1 MARILIQTWYERY
14 VWPCFLFIWLRSRI
28 RYNQLT
34 HTTQLA
40 QALTILGVLV
50 IGFGVIGISVAS
62 TLVGAL
68 LPRAI
73 GAENYFLIW
82 DFAAV
87 VALLMWLIHVL
98 NEAQRGDPISMD
110 RILHLPVSPGQAFV
124 VNYLSSLGSVVF
136 LMTAGGF
143 CGLILGSI
151 FSVGVRAI
159 AFSVPAS
166 AFLFAMTAVT
176 YWLQG
181 WLATWMANPR
191 KRQTVIVLI
200 PIAIITVVQLPVQII
215 NWTVESD
222 RRNTPNA
229 PVPSA
234 DTPPVPV
241 ESPAATNLPTQP
253 TDENQPP
260 RDLQESGSLPEST
273 VATASDAARTRS
285 DTSSDSDRGS
295 DGKSSGSDESLPSQ
309 TPSQSTDELVANDG
323 GTVEV
328 TQTAQ
333 SERRN
338 LKLEKLKRLRS
349 TILLANYFI
358 PPLWLAASVQSM
370 CSGFLPFISGLLL
383 SSLMFF
389 AGVLALRS
397 SYVGT
402 LLYWRGEKEGL
413 APIAESKTERQGT
426 KPNPLIERRIPFVS
440 EETSAIVTMTWAN
453 MMRAPEVK
461 MFIVMPLLAPLLFLF
476 FAKRSMLPENSYLMA
491 LLVSGLAVFFLLVT
505 GGIVGNMFAY
515 DRSGFRAFVLSGID
529 RRKILLGRNI
539 AYYPVI
545 CLITCGC
552 SLLFCLVYRIDL
564 FIVLQVCLA
573 ILSIVPLYFLLMNL
587 MSILTPFPMAAGSI
601 QPKHFEMMNTMINL
615 LLSTLL
621 PIIMGIALLPLGLQ
635 FLLELVMPLGWARC
649 IGMFASFG
657 IFAISF
663 GIYAKAIVWE
673 GKLLSR
679 RETEV
684 LRIVTSKAE

>member
-1 MARILIQTWYERY
+1 MARILIQTCYERY

-34 HTTQLA
+34 HTSQLA
-40 QALTILGVLV
+40 QALTVLGVLV
-50 IGFGVIGISVAS
+50 IGFGVIGISVGSA
-62 TLVGAL
+62 LVGAL

-73 GAENYFLIW
+73 GAENYVLIW

-87 VALLMWLIHVL
+87 LALLMWLIHVL

-151 FSVGVRAI
+151 FFMGVRAI
-159 AFSVPAS
+159 AFAVPAS

-191 KRQTVIVLI
+191 KRQTIIVLI
-200 PIAIITVVQLPVQII
+200 PIAIITVAQLPVQII
-215 NWTVESD
+215 NWTVESEQRD
-222 RRNTPNA
+222 TPNN
-229 PVPSA
+229 PVTSA
-234 DTPPVPV
+234 NPMV
-241 ESPAATNLPTQP
+241 EEPAATNQP
-253 TDENQPP
+253 KQTTDENQTS
-260 RDLQESGSLPEST
+260 RDLQQSDSVPAPT
-273 VATASDAARTRS
+273 VANASDSAETRS
-285 DTSSDSDRGS
+285 DASSPADRES
-295 DGKSSGSDESLPSQ
+295 KGKSSGPDESLPSP
-309 TPSQSTDELVANDG
+309 TPSQSTEELLAKEGD
-323 GTVEV
+323 TIEV

-333 SERRN
+333 IEPSN
-338 LKLEKLKRLRS
+338 PKLENLKRLRS
-349 TILLANYFI
+349 KILVANFFI

-370 CSGFLPFISGLLL
+370 SAGWLHWILGLLL
-383 SSLMFF
+383 SGLMFL

-413 APIAESKTERQGT
+413 APIAGGKTERQDT

-440 EETSAIVTMTWAN
+440 EETSAIATMTWSN

-461 MFIVMPLLAPLLFLF
+461 MFIVMPLVAPLLLFF
-476 FAKRSMLPENSYLMA
+476 FAKRSMLPENSYLKA

-505 GGIVGNMFAY
+505 AGIVGNMFAY
-515 DRSGFRAFVLSGID
+515 DRSGFRTFVLSGID

-545 CLITCGC
+545 CVITCGC
-552 SLLFCLVYRIDL
+552 SLLFCLIYRIDL
-564 FIVLQVCLA
+564 LIVLQVCLA
-573 ILSIVPLYFLLMNL
+573 ILSVVPLYFLLMNL

-601 QPKHFEMMNTMINL
+601 QPTHFEMMNTLINL

-649 IGMFASFG
+649 IGVLASFG
-657 IFAISF
+657 ICAISF
-663 GIYAKAIVWE
+663 WIYAKAIVWE

>member
-1 MARILIQTWYERY
+1 VARILIQTWYERY

-34 HTTQLA
+34 RTTQLA
-40 QALTILGVLV
+40 QALTVLGVLI
-50 IGFGVIGISVAS
+50 IGFGVVGISVGG
-62 TLVGAL
+62 TLLGAL

-73 GAENYFLIW
+73 GVENYVLIW

-87 VALLMWLIHVL
+87 GALLMWMIHVL

-159 AFSVPAS
+159 AFLVPAS

-200 PIAIITVVQLPVQII
+200 PIAIITVVQLPIQII
-215 NWTVESD
+215 NWTVDSE
-222 RRNTPNA
+222 RRNAPHA

-234 DTPPVPV
+234 NPTPIPI
-241 ESPAATNLPTQP
+241 EEPAATNQP
-253 TDENQPP
+253 KQTTDENQPT
-260 RDLQESGSLPEST
+260 RDLQESDSMPEST
-273 VATASDAARTRS
+273 AATASDSAETRF
-285 DTSSDSDRGS
+285 DTSSPADRNS
-295 DGKSSGSDESLPSQ
+295 DGKSSGPDESILSR
-309 TPSQSTDELVANDG
+309 TTSHSTEELMEKEG
-323 GTVEV
+323 GAVDV
-328 TQTAQ
+328 PQTAP
-333 SERRN
+333 SEPSN
-338 LKLEKLKRLRS
+338 PKLEHLKRLRS
-349 TILLANYFI
+349 TILVANFFI

-370 CSGFLPFISGLLL
+370 SGGLSQWIVGLLL
-383 SSLMFF
+383 SGLMFL

-413 APIAESKTERQGT
+413 APIAGSKTLRQDA

-461 MFIVMPLLAPLLFLF
+461 MFIVMPLVAPLLFLF
-476 FAKRSMLPENSYLMA
+476 FTKRSMLPENSYLKA

-505 GGIVGNMFAY
+505 AGIVGNMFAY
-515 DRSGFRAFVLSGID
+515 DRSGFRTFVLSGID

-564 FIVLQVCLA
+564 FIVMQVCLA
-573 ILSIVPLYFLLMNL
+573 TLSIVPLYFLLMNL

-601 QPKHFEMMNTMINL
+601 QPTHFEMINTMINL

-621 PIIMGIALLPLGLQ
+621 PIIMGIALIPLGLQ
-635 FLLELVMPLGWARC
+635 FLLELVIPLGWARC
-649 IGMFASFG
+649 IGVFASLG
-657 IFAISF
+657 ICAISF